1 MILYKNHNGKL
12 EPAREKPFK
21 IERELQ
27 RIFEQNLTQIM
38 GLMMVKS
45 EFSIKNKRIDTL
57 AYDTESNAFVIVEY
71 KRERNSSVVD
81 QGMTYL
87 SLMLQ
92 NKADFV
98 LEYNEQNPKNQL
110 TRDKV
115 DWSQSRVAFVAS
127 DFTEN
132 QIEATN
138 FKDIAIEL
146 YEVKRYED
154 HLLVVPIKKSKSAVS
169 VKPITQKS
177 KEYKSVTEEIEV
189 YTEERLLAGK
199 SDEVVAL
206 YERYRAA
213 IMALVDDVEIKPQ
226 KWYVAFKKGQR
237 NICDIEIQRS
247 GLKAAINMKIGRLD
261 DPKGIMR
268 DVSGVGHWMNGDYEV
283 KISDDR
289 NLEYIMSLV
298 RQAVDA

>member
-1 MILYKNHNGKL
+1 
-12 EPAREKPFK
+12 
-21 IERELQ
+21 
-27 RIFEQNLTQIM
+27 
-38 GLMMVKS
+38 
-45 EFSIKNKRIDTL
+45 
-57 AYDTESNAFVIVEY
+57 
-71 KRERNSSVVD
+71 
-81 QGMTYL
+81 
-87 SLMLQ
+87 MLQ

-98 LEYNEQNPKNQL
+98 LEYNEQNPKKQL
-110 TRDKV
+110 TRSQI

-146 YEVKRYED
+146 YEVKRYEG
-154 HLLVVPIKKSKSAVS
+154 HLLVVPIKKSKAAVS
-169 VKPITQKS
+169 VKPVTQKNE
-177 KEYKSVTEEIEV
+177 EYKRIAEEIEV

-213 IMALVDDVEIKPQ
+213 IFALTGDVEIKPL
-226 KWYVAFKKGQR
+226 KWYASFKKEQR
-237 NICDIEIQRS
+237 NICDIEIQKP
-247 GLKAAINMKIGRLD
+247 GLKMHLNVKKGELD

-268 DVSGVGHWMNGDYEV
+268 DISDMGHWGAGDYEL
-283 KISDDR
+283 KISDDK

-298 RQAVDA
+298 RQAIGQ